1 MGGIYAI
8 NVYIYI
14 DRLNFGVTDTNAA
27 ISFNRVLVA
36 RQAAIL
42 DFNVST

>member
-8 NVYIYI
+8 NIYI
-14 DRLNFGVTDTNAA
+14 DRLNFGVTDTNEA
-27 ISFNRVLVA
+27 ISFNRVLIA

-42 DFNVST
+42 DFNVCT